1 MLEGFRAS
9 AQSLHQIRSPSPT
22 EKMRSSLFLVAV
34 LLCGLVSAQQD
45 GLPERVQKLESDND
59 VWVKSRVA
67 FAAALFDTDTW
78 TSMNESTADRT
89 LEFKKVVTNI
99 GKGYDP
105 QTGIFTAPVKGLY
118 YIQVSG
124 VVGNNGQLNAGLKKN
139 RELMF
144 AIYQKSGL
152 HTSASNGMTLAL
164 EQGDQLYVQLW
175 KGQTIADQG
184 RLSTFTGFLVFP
196 M

>member
-1 MLEGFRAS
+1 
-9 AQSLHQIRSPSPT
+9 
-22 EKMRSSLFLVAV
+22 MRSSLLFLVAV

-99 GKGYDP
+99 GNGYDP
-105 QTGIFTAPVKGLY
+105 QTGIFTTPVKGLY
-118 YIQVSG
+118 YIQVTG

-139 RELMF
+139 SDLMF

-152 HTSASNGMTLAL
+152 QTSASNGMTLAL
-164 EQGDQLYVQLW
+164 EQGDRLYVQLW